1 MRIWDVPPGYLNRG
15 NLLGEHRELHAVYAV
30 IFHGKKGYSRHPET
44 QRWRGC
50 IGGLIRRHQALVA
63 EMTLRGYR
71 HKSFLLDPD
80 RAPVF
85 PRGFIDPPH
94 RQYALIREKCQAA
107 GRGRIPIPETADQ
120 MWRQH
125 RFSVSARDETVFQT
139 IERGFQRQPREK
151 DLRFAPLA
159 ETLVHLLRRSPTR
172 NGLLRALGDM
182 EAEAGILPGNSEP
195 ADRLRRLQTAAVA
208 ETIDSIL
215 ETTAIS
221 ELSIWTAPSG

>member
-1 MRIWDVPPGYLNRG
+1 
-15 NLLGEHRELHAVYAV
+15 
-30 IFHGKKGYSRHPET
+30 
-44 QRWRGC
+44 
-50 IGGLIRRHQALVA
+50 
-63 EMTLRGYR
+63 MTLRGYR

-195 ADRLRRLQTAAVA
+195 ADRLHRLQTAAIA